1 MIKLLYKPTN
11 NIFTLP
17 DEEAMRIKREDR
29 GNDYIVL
36 EAGLQQKECKTISPE
51 ETLEIEHSVLAQVEQ
66 NNQAEQEAEEKQKE
80 KEAKKATKEAKVT
93 SYRNDD
99 IEELKKMSKKELVA
113 LAEKLGIRDMEN
125 QPIDEIIEY
134 ILGNK
139 KKTLKKPGS
148 GRTRKV

>member
-29 GNDYIVL
+29 GNDYIIL
-36 EAGLQQKECKTISPE
+36 EAGLQQEECKTISEE
-51 ETLEIEHSVLAQVEQ
+51 ETLEIERSVLAQIEQ
-66 NNQAEQEAEEKQKE
+66 NEKEEQEVEEKQAK
-80 KEAKKATKEAKVT
+80 KEAKKKKVE
-93 SYRNDD
+93 SYGKDD
-99 IEELKKMSKKELVA
+99 IEELKKMTNKELVA

-125 QPIDEIIEY
+125 TRNEEIIEY

-139 KKTLKKPGS
+139 KKVLKKPGS

>member
-1 MIKLLYKPTN
+1 MIRLLYKPTN

-17 DEEAMRIKREDR
+17 DEEVMRIKKDDR
-29 GNDYIVL
+29 GNDYVIV
-36 EAGLQQKECKTISPE
+36 EGGLQQEECKTISPE
-51 ETLEIEHSVLAQVEQ
+51 ETREIEASVIAQIEQ
-66 NNQAEQEAEEKQKE
+66 NNQAEQELEEKQKAKEE
-80 KEAKKATKEAKVT
+80 KKVKNEAKVT

-125 QPIDEIIEY
+125 QTIDEIIEY

-148 GRTRKV
+148 GRTRK